1 MVDDSI
7 LMLDNQGKNS
17 MGDLKLGEFNFLSEI
32 SSMLYG
38 WPPHFQKNMKHW
50 NSMGKSE
57 ISVTWLREINIQ

>member
-7 LMLDNQGKNS
+7 LMFDYRMAKMDNQGKNS

-38 WPPHFQKNMKHW
+38 WPPHFQ
-50 NSMGKSE
+50 
-57 ISVTWLREINIQ
+57 